1 MNTTKLLFNPFS
13 AEFHKNPYPT
23 YDRLRNEDPIHWSF
37 LKAWVITCY
46 DDTEAIVKDTRFQV
60 DDLPIRLQEK
70 NAYLEKGDLD
80 TLSKTIDK
88 WLFFQ
93 QVPDHT
99 RFKGLVSKVFSP
111 TSLEVMRPVIQENV
125 NKLLAKVKH
134 TGKMDLIG
142 DLASPLPAITITN
155 ILGLPPEDFE
165 KLIPWSHD
173 LLFIFD
179 QPMSLEGYQRQNQ
192 AVIEARDYFLQFMT
206 QQRQNPRP
214 GLISQLQTVE
224 DPKNS
229 LTEDEIL
236 GVCLMLLV
244 AVLETTKS
252 FIANAILALL
262 QHREKLEELKCNPN
276 LINQAV
282 EELLR
287 YDTPAQMI
295 TRLAREDVVI
305 RDKTIAK
312 GDRVI
317 LCLGAAN
324 RDPVQF
330 SQPDTIN
337 FQRQNRNLPFG
348 GGSHFCLGAF
358 LARLQGQIAINTL
371 IQDLPN
377 LQLATDTNSLEWIKN
392 TSVRGLKSLPLTF
405 DYE

>member
-1 MNTTKLLFNPFS
+1 MKTTKLVFNPFS
-13 AEFHKNPYPT
+13 SEFHKNPYPT
-23 YDRLRNEDPIHWSF
+23 YDTLRNEDPIHWSF
-37 LKAWVITCY
+37 LKAWVITRY

-60 DDLPIRLQEK
+60 DDLPVRLQDK
-70 NAYLEKGDLD
+70 NAYLKEGELY

-99 RFKGLVSKVFSP
+99 RLRGLVSKVFSP
-111 TSLEVMRPVIQENV
+111 TSVEVMRPVIQENV

-142 DLASPLPAITITN
+142 DLASPLPAITVTG

-165 KLIPWSHD
+165 KLIRWSYD
-173 LLFIFD
+173 LFFVFD

-192 AVIEARDYFLQFMT
+192 VAIEARDYLLDFMS
-206 QQRQNPRP
+206 QKRQNPNQ
-214 GLISQLQTVE
+214 GLISQLQTVKDQE
-224 DPKNS
+224 NR

-236 GVCLMLLV
+236 GFCIMLLIV
-244 AVLETTKS
+244 GQETTKS
-252 FIANAILALL
+252 FIGNAMLALL
-262 QHREKLEELKCNPN
+262 QHREKLEEIKSNPN

-287 YDTPAQMI
+287 YDTPVQVIA
-295 TRLAREDVVI
+295 RLATEDVAI

-312 GDRVI
+312 GDKVI

-324 RDPVQF
+324 RDAAQF
-330 SQPDTIN
+330 PQPDTIN
-337 FQRQNRNLPFG
+337 FQRLNRNLPFG
-348 GGSHFCLGAF
+348 GGIHFCLGAF
-358 LARLQGQIAINTL
+358 LARVQGQIALNTL

-377 LQLATDTNSLEWIKN
+377 LQLATNSLDWRESI
-392 TSVRGLKSLPLTF
+392 TLRGLKSLPLTF